1 MDGPGVRLAVFAQGC
16 PHRCPGCHNPQTHD
30 FTGGTLYS
38 PDDILKRLAENP
50 MAAGLTLSGG
60 EPFAQA
66 EAMCA
71 LAEAARQMG
80 YSVVTYTGYTLEE
93 LSVRSKSDPSISR
106 LLMAID
112 LLIDGKYVE
121 AERSLTLPYRGSA
134 NQRLWLAHP

>member
-1 MDGPGVRLAVFAQGC
+1 
-16 PHRCPGCHNPQTHD
+16 
-30 FTGGTLYS
+30 
-38 PDDILKRLAENP
+38 

>member
-1 MDGPGVRLAVFAQGC
+1 
-16 PHRCPGCHNPQTHD
+16 
-30 FTGGTLYS
+30 
-38 PDDILKRLAENP
+38 

-66 EAMCA
+66 EALYP
-71 LAEAARQMG
+71 LANAARQMG
-80 YSVVTYTGYTLEE
+80 YSVVAYTGYTLEE
-93 LSVRSKSDPSISR
+93 LQAKADDTPSIER

-121 AERSLTLPYRGSA
+121 AERSLTLAYRGSA